1 MEVFTMSEHSLTRQA
16 MEAALR
22 ALEQQVQEEQ
32 AGTINSW
39 LCPHFESCD
48 PEGRIYT
55 CSFALRKEYANPGGT
70 LHGGLV
76 GVIFDTAMG
85 HLSALYAGGMTP
97 TVTMNISYLR
107 PVPVDGPVLVR
118 SRLDKP
124 GQTINYI
131 SAEAFTASA
140 PEKILAPASG
150 AYLALR
156 NK

>member
-1 MEVFTMSEHSLTRQA
+1 M
-16 MEAALR
+16 
-22 ALEQQVQEEQ
+22 
-32 AGTINSW
+32 
-39 LCPHFESCD
+39 
-48 PEGRIYT
+48 
-55 CSFALRKEYANPGGT
+55 
-70 LHGGLV
+70 
-76 GVIFDTAMG
+76 IFDTAMG

-140 PEKILAPASG
+140 PEKILATASG

>member
-1 MEVFTMSEHSLTRQA
+1 MSEHSLTRQA

-85 HLSALYAGGMTP
+85 HLSALYAGRYDAHGYYEHLLSAACP
-97 TVTMNISYLR
+97 RRWASAGPF
-107 PVPVDGPVLVR
+107 PV
-118 SRLDKP
+118 
-124 GQTINYI
+124 GQTRPDHQLH
-131 SAEAFTASA
+131 F
-140 PEKILAPASG
+140 
-150 AYLALR
+150 R
-156 NK
+156 

>member
-1 MEVFTMSEHSLTRQA
+1 

-97 TVTMNISYLR
+97 TVTMNILLSAACPR
-107 PVPVDGPVLVR
+107 RWASAGPFPV
-118 SRLDKP
+118 
-124 GQTINYI
+124 GQTRPDHQLH
-131 SAEAFTASA
+131 F
-140 PEKILAPASG
+140 
-150 AYLALR
+150 R
-156 NK
+156 